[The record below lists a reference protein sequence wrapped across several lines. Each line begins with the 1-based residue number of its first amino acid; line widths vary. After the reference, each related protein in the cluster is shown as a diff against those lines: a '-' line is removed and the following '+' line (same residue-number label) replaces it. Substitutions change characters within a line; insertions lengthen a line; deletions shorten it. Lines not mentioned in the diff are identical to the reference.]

1 MAVTSKN
8 LRSVQQARGQGA
20 AMPRRLYAVAYG
32 VTLLL
37 FVVAAYTL
45 LSLLIGK
52 LNIFLDDARYG
63 RPRVSH
69 VDAFV
74 GHDEASGQPTHLMA
88 INLNRQVF
96 IIELPGGNPAN
107 TRTLA
112 GPYMIGAQEDL
123 TPVQL
128 FVRDMDGDGQN
139 DLLLDVR
146 REQIVYL
153 NRDGSFRLPTPE
165 EEAQLKQGML
175 P

>member
-8 LRSVQQARGQGA
+8 LHSVQQAHRHGSA
-20 AMPRRLYAVAYG
+20 LPRRLYTAAYG

-37 FVVAAYTL
+37 FVLAAYTL
-45 LSLLIGK
+45 VSLLLGK
-52 LNIFLDDARYG
+52 LTIFLDDVRYG
-63 RPRVSH
+63 RPRISH

-96 IIELPGGNPAN
+96 VIELPGGNPAN

-112 GPYMIGAQEDL
+112 GPYLIGAQEDL

-128 FVRDMDGDGQN
+128 FVHDMDGDGQN

-153 NRDGSFRLPTPE
+153 NRDGSFRLPTAE
-165 EEAQLKQGML
+165 EEAQLKQGNH